1 MRTSFADAEDKL
13 LVQIAFQ
20 FEREGLRITWDY
32 VARRMKTKH
41 PALQLRLRLA
51 SLMTTYGKSISGFPP
66 CFLGGLY
73 SRRLLSAPGLPP
85 PPPRVS
91 QRPARPNRVH
101 SSPSAH
107 VQGLSVRQ
115 GGHCDRGDHPAVTTA
130 ASAAACI
137 EQSLATGMLM
147 TTPLRASVAQL
158 ASRLPQNS
166 KDNKVT
172 VAREQY
178 ALQQQSSCRPGSRQ
192 PGLCEGRG
200 GRAGPLGLVL
210 ALVGLQTA
218 LGRVSAAPPGKKVM
232 SIVGQEVVVH
242 AGDLRLGGWQV
253 PTVYQTWCILVAKM
267 EGVLGDAAVY
277 CQHSPKLNEVQA
289 AEEVDF
295 IFGSISA
302 NDVRQQAG
310 RAYDNAG
317 EVLPPGVSLIL
328 AAVGPLDEA
337 DVFLDVGAGVGN
349 ILAQVALATDV
360 RVCIGVELRS
370 ELVSLGQRCMQQ
382 QFKHHPQLDKILLKP
397 VDKMQS

>member
-137 EQSLATGMLM
+137 VGVFEQSLATGMLM

-178 ALQQQSSCRPGSRQ
+178 ALQQQGAEDARVHWWLEPQVLR
-192 PGLCEGRG
+192 
-200 GRAGPLGLVL
+200 GLVL

-253 PTVYQTWCILVAKM
+253 PTVYQ
-267 EGVLGDAAVY
+267 
-277 CQHSPKLNEVQA
+277 
-289 AEEVDF
+289 
-295 IFGSISA
+295 
-302 NDVRQQAG
+302 
-310 RAYDNAG
+310 
-317 EVLPPGVSLIL
+317 
-328 AAVGPLDEA
+328 
-337 DVFLDVGAGVGN
+337 
-349 ILAQVALATDV
+349 V
-360 RVCIGVELRS
+360 RVT
-370 ELVSLGQRCMQQ
+370 SLG
-382 QFKHHPQLDKILLKP
+382 
-397 VDKMQS
+397 

>member
-115 GGHCDRGDHPAVTTA
+115 GGHCDRGDHPAVATA

-200 GRAGPLGLVL
+200 GRAGPLVARAASTSGTPRVL
-210 ALVGLQTA
+210 ELQTA

-232 SIVGQEVVVH
+232 SIVGKRSWCTRGIYGS
-242 AGDLRLGGWQV
+242 AGG
-253 PTVYQTWCILVAKM
+253 K
-267 EGVLGDAAVY
+267 
-277 CQHSPKLNEVQA
+277 
-289 AEEVDF
+289 
-295 IFGSISA
+295 
-302 NDVRQQAG
+302 
-310 RAYDNAG
+310 
-317 EVLPPGVSLIL
+317 
-328 AAVGPLDEA
+328 
-337 DVFLDVGAGVGN
+337 
-349 ILAQVALATDV
+349 
-360 RVCIGVELRS
+360 
-370 ELVSLGQRCMQQ
+370 
-382 QFKHHPQLDKILLKP
+382 
-397 VDKMQS
+397 